1 MKTQKEILDKIAQL
15 EEGVKETQHL
25 LNTNDFTDKTKDA
38 MLQTVRDIK
47 DDIKTLEW
55 VLK

>member
-1 MKTQKEILDKIAQL
+1 MKTVKEILDKIAQL
-15 EEGVKETQHL
+15 EEDVKKTQDL
-25 LNTNDFTDKTKDA
+25 LNANEFTDKTKDA

>member
-15 EEGVKETQHL
+15 EEGIKKTQHL
-25 LNTNDFTDKTKDA
+25 LNTNEFTDKTKDA

>member
-15 EEGVKETQHL
+15 EEGVKKTQHL

>member
-1 MKTQKEILDKIAQL
+1 MKTQKEILDRIAQL

-25 LNTNDFTDKTKDA
+25 LNTNDFTDKIKDA

>member
-15 EEGVKETQHL
+15 KENVKKTQHL
-25 LNTNDFTDKTKDA
+25 LNTNEFTDKTKDV

-47 DDIKTLEW
+47 DDINTLEW